1 MTAKTSCRDNR
12 RDPVYTKQTE
22 KTSDM
27 EQNSIATFSNWLQT
41 YNKTPAKKSAF
52 EIANHQSVQSLTTRS
67 AAAAGM
73 TTLCM

>member
-1 MTAKTSCRDNR
+1 
-12 RDPVYTKQTE
+12 
-22 KTSDM
+22 M
-27 EQNSIATFSNWLQT
+27 EQNSIVTFSNWLQT

-67 AAAAGM
+67 TAAAGM